1 MITHVFIICL
11 PIKVYMKMM
20 PMYQKNSSN
29 MEGKPFKNQELFH
42 ASEWDTVYTLIF
54 HFKADR
60 GTEINEKLAFR
71 H

>member
-1 MITHVFIICL
+1 
-11 PIKVYMKMM
+11 
-20 PMYQKNSSN
+20 